1 MHTVWSNLSCRGTN
15 LITRDDILP
24 MAEFSKIRR
33 AKRQELLISKK
44 NRRVPVGP
52 DATFYFE
59 NYDTMWFQ
67 IHEMLFIE
75 QGGEEQIKGELEAYN
90 PMIPNGSELVATL
103 MFEINDQGRRTALL
117 AELGGVEKMVTLR
130 FAEHVIAGRPEED
143 IDRSNSK
150 GKASSVQFLHFEFS
164 KTQIVAF
171 CEPNNQVVIGLGHP
185 SYSHMAVIAPMT
197 QLALAGDFKQL

>member
-1 MHTVWSNLSCRGTN
+1 M
-15 LITRDDILP
+15 ITREDVLP

-33 AKRQELLISKK
+33 AKRQELLVIKK

-59 NYDTMWFQ
+59 NYETMWFQ

-75 QGGEEQIKGELEAYN
+75 QGGEEQIEGELDAYN

-103 MFEINDQGRRTALL
+103 MFEIDDQRRRAALL

-130 FAEHVIAGRPEED
+130 FAEHVVPGRPEED
-143 IDRSNSK
+143 IHRSTSE
-150 GKASSVQFLHFEFS
+150 GKASSVQFLHFGFS
-164 KTQIVAF
+164 DTQIAAF
-171 CEPNNQVVIGLGHP
+171 CELKNEVVIGVEHP
-185 SYSHMAVIAPMT
+185 SYGHMTVLPRAT
-197 QLALAGDFKQL
+197 QLALSGDFELLIA